1 MNIRGINEK
10 LFELAEVNSVLVNGQ
25 SPIRLNDDLTIS
37 LIDDSVSK
45 DFLNSLNLS
54 DHQKLNKQDFLVSN
68 TKLAK
73 ALNFY
78 TDFDESLVF

>member
-1 MNIRGINEK
+1 MNICGINEK
-10 LFELAEVNSVLVNGQ
+10 LFELTEVNNVLVNGK
-25 SPIRLNDDLTIS
+25 SPIHLNDDLTIS
-37 LIDDSVSK
+37 LINDSVSN
-45 DFLNSLNLS
+45 DFINSLNLS
-54 DHQKLNKQDFLVSN
+54 NHQKLNKQDFLVSN